1 MKTINKLLLTL
12 VYISFLTIL
21 FHADYYHGTVS
32 QVCGLSQYTIHPNGT
47 VDKSGELQCVKF
59 SQYDLDRQ
67 DAFDNITISKVCV
80 SSWILIRTIFSE
92 SIMPPSFHGIRMYS
106 FLYLCNLV
114 C

>member
-67 DAFDNITISKVCV
+67 DAFDNMDLEWATWKFETQYNSNASEVSK
-80 SSWILIRTIFSE
+80 
-92 SIMPPSFHGIRMYS
+92 
-106 FLYLCNLV
+106 
-114 C
+114 